1 MSNSNRDCKL
11 NFGLTVSLE
20 LTFDVSLS
28 LIVVFCSNR
37 GTDLKSNLSDIRK
50 PVPGLMPIPPRKL
63 RQNADPNA
71 GLDLNP
77 KP

>member
-1 MSNSNRDCKL
+1 MGNSNPDCKL

-28 LIVVFCSNR
+28 LTVAFWSNR
-37 GTDLKSNLSDIRK
+37 DTGNLSDIPK
-50 PVPGLMPIPPRKL
+50 PVPGAMPIPPRKL

-71 GLDLNP
+71 DLELDP